1 MKEKNWL
8 KRKTIIMVLAK
19 TSVDQ
24 LESKDKATNQN
35 TLRTYFLRTEK

>member
-8 KRKTIIMVLAK
+8 KLKTIIMVLAK

-24 LESKDKATNQN
+24 LESKD
-35 TLRTYFLRTEK
+35 RPPIRIHFEHIF